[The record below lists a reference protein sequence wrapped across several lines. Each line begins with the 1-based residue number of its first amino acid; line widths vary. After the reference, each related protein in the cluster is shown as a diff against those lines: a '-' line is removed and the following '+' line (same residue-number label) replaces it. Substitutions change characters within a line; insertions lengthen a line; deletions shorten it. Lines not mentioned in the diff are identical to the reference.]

1 MKDKFWIYGHFI
13 LIILPLLYLHHYGM
27 IQFLHGLSNTPL
39 FKILGVK
46 DSLSLNFEELR
57 DNEREICEREIH
69 QMVFNLCSSCRF
81 ICILLTSICK
91 FNLLTLIICCSL
103 AGIKLRLVGIQVVHK
118 TTILEMNIH
127 YDYSFV
133 LRSLSIRFIRFDVC
147 SLQEH
152 LMLLHWS

>member
-46 DSLSLNFEELR
+46 DSLSLNFDELR

-91 FNLLTLIICCSL
+91 FNLLTLNHLLLTCRDQAQTGGNTGSS
-103 AGIKLRLVGIQVVHK
+103 QD
-118 TTILEMNIH
+118 
-127 YDYSFV
+127 YDFRNEYS
-133 LRSLSIRFIRFDVC
+133 S
-147 SLQEH
+147 
-152 LMLLHWS
+152 

>member
-1 MKDKFWIYGHFI
+1 M
-13 LIILPLLYLHHYGM
+13 PLLYLHHYGM

-46 DSLSLNFEELR
+46 DSLSLNFDELR

-91 FNLLTLIICCSL
+91 FNLLTLNHLLLTCRDQAQTGGNTGSSQDYNFRNEYSL
-103 AGIKLRLVGIQVVHK
+103 
-118 TTILEMNIH
+118 
-127 YDYSFV
+127 
-133 LRSLSIRFIRFDVC
+133 
-147 SLQEH
+147 
-152 LMLLHWS
+152 